1 MWLMLL
7 KLLKSVCRNTC
18 RAIIINGI
26 LSLLPMQ
33 PPFSGCK
40 RNISHAFKHLVQ
52 VRHEKKKNENVE
64 LQRAG

>member
-40 RNISHAFKHLVQ
+40 GNIVSHAFKHLVQ
-52 VRHEKKKNENVE
+52 VRHEKKNANVE